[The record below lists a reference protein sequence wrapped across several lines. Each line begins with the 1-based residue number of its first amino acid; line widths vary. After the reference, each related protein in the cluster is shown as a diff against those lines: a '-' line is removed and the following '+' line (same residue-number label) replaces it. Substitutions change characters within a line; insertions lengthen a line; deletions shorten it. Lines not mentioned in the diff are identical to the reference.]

1 MTGVM
6 ITIGHG
12 RVLMVFWGTSVP
24 GAGVWPSGE
33 TSTSLD
39 PDGCLVQRHRA
50 IATENTENTG
60 ASETARRE
68 RDAMRHTTAKK
79 NAKRCVRGE
88 FYLLTRS
95 LLMGV
100 RFN

>member
-12 RVLMVFWGTSVP
+12 RVLMVFWGTGVP

-50 IATENTENTG
+50 TATESTENTG
-60 ASETARRE
+60 ASETARGE

-79 NAKRCVRGE
+79 MQKVCKGGI
-88 FYLLTRS
+88 LPLDRS

-100 RFN
+100 RVN